1 MTLYNTKGGLQRL
14 QLCLLLLLNI
24 CCGTKNPLGTEAT
37 VAGIIS
43 TSITS
48 STMTTMTTTVANK
61 TCDCPKPIECPT
73 PSVCLTEDCIMAA
86 STVLSS
92 LDRSVDPCEDF
103 YEFACGGWIKKS
115 IVSSTDRFML
125 VDQTNQKAIHKM
137 LDAPQVTGEEF
148 SADTKAKRFYA
159 SCLNTSQEQEKVN
172 LADLMDIIDEIGG
185 WHLTQTFH
193 PEVTFD
199 QRVQKLQSKLGVNV
213 FFTWGVIEQEGQN
226 RLALVAGGWNDALV
240 VEEGDKEAY
249 LKIMSRYTRSLVQAK
264 EESISPDIANMII
277 EPVPGDVNYSTEAS
291 TIDIIYE
298 YEDISENEIEIETE
312 TSSSTYGDLLG
323 LLTGEPSN
331 NAALHEPAQELRIN
345 LTKSS
350 DINDNHVSEGL
361 NDMIIEPVLGAVNYS
376 TETGTINIIYEYED
390 ISENEIETEPNGDS
404 FSTDDTYDTSYDT
417 DDNHVSE
424 GSGMR

>member
-137 LDAPQVTGEEF
+137 LDAPQVAGEEF

-240 VEEGDKEAY
+240 VEEGDKQEY
-249 LKIMSRYTRSLVQAK
+249 LKLMSMYTMLLVQAE
-264 EESISPDIANMII
+264 EESISLDISDMII
-277 EPVPGDVNYSTEAS
+277 EPVPGAVNYSTEAG
-291 TIDIIYE
+291 TIDI
-298 YEDISENEIEIETE
+298 
-312 TSSSTYGDLLG
+312 
-323 LLTGEPSN
+323 
-331 NAALHEPAQELRIN
+331 
-345 LTKSS
+345 
-350 DINDNHVSEGL
+350 V
-361 NDMIIEPVLGAVNYS
+361 
-376 TETGTINIIYEYED
+376 YEYED
-390 ISENEIETEPNGDS
+390 ISENEIET
-404 FSTDDTYDTSYDT
+404 DTSSSTYGDLLSLLTGKPSDNAALDEPAHELRINLTNAKAEQFSQIRDAFKKFSSEDT

-424 GSGMR
+424 GSGIR